1 MVTEHFKGRA
11 ERGGREE
18 GRKGEEREGGFSRD
32 KGRIM
37 GEIEHPEARYGF
49 MTYYLSDPGRH
60 ELSSTHAANAHVALP
75 YPRFVLHHVKQT
87 DGVIRRVLSATS
99 ASVDD
104 VSRR

>member
-1 MVTEHFKGRA
+1 MDWDDLASHPSSFLVILTER
-11 ERGGREE
+11 RWVPR
-18 GRKGEEREGGFSRD
+18 
-32 KGRIM
+32 

-87 DGVIRRVLSATS
+87 DGVIRRVLPATS